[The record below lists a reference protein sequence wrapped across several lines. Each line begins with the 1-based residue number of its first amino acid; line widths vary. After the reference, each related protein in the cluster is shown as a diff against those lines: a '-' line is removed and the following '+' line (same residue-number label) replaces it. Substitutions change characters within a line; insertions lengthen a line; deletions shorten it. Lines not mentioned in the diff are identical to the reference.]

1 MSILAPPHVYE
12 YLLGLQ
18 LVVIFGLVLWWLM
31 GCHVRVVVRALPL
44 PWPAHPRPQLAPAVL
59 NLVLFV
65 QVLGIIELRFV
76 IHLYIRL
83 LVVFLD
89 FAMLR
94 FMVVHLMAQL
104 AITYAAVL
112 LVIVI
117 RFLLY
122 LVETFV
128 FLFAP

>member
-1 MSILAPPHVYE
+1 M
-12 YLLGLQ
+12 
-18 LVVIFGLVLWWLM
+18 
-31 GCHVRVVVRALPL
+31 
-44 PWPAHPRPQLAPAVL
+44 
-59 NLVLFV
+59 

-76 IHLYIRL
+76 IILYIMR

>member
-1 MSILAPPHVYE
+1 M
-12 YLLGLQ
+12 
-18 LVVIFGLVLWWLM
+18 
-31 GCHVRVVVRALPL
+31 
-44 PWPAHPRPQLAPAVL
+44 
-59 NLVLFV
+59 

-76 IHLYIRL
+76 SNLYIKL

-117 RFLLY
+117 RF
-122 LVETFV
+122 
-128 FLFAP
+128 FLFAPLLHAPHVGLTIILVLCLFLQNFPDLVMNNVVVVLWRL